1 MFFFFFLSPVRAEP
15 VETLFSLRCGEEPF
29 DKLRANGVGIGR
41 ENVRNAH
48 VWVNSNGGVSRLV
61 LIPSLSVCAEDVEAL
76 LSLHCGEE
84 PFDKLRANGEGT
96 RRARRREASRGESR
110 GERGGENEKRT

>member
-1 MFFFFFLSPVRAEP
+1 M
-15 VETLFSLRCGEEPF
+15 
-29 DKLRANGVGIGR
+29 
-41 ENVRNAH
+41 RNAH

-110 GERGGENEKRT
+110 GESREERAEERAEERGEERTKKEPE